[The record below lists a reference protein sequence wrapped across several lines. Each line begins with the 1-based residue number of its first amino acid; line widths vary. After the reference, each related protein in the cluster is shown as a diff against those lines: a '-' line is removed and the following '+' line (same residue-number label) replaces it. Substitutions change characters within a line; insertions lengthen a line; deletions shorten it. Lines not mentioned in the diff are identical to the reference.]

1 MQGKM
6 HPLEL
11 KGVVGFEF
19 FNTHGTEVTPRSD
32 VVSINL
38 HRNIFHVTSFN
49 FRVKNLTNGANVANR
64 LEQVRFSAS

>member
-11 KGVVGFEF
+11 NGVVGFEF

-32 VVSINL
+32 VVSKNL
-38 HRNIFHVTSFN
+38 QSDIFHVTSFN
-49 FRVKNLTNGANVANR
+49 FRAKNLTNEANVANR
-64 LEQVRFSAS
+64 LEQVRFSSS